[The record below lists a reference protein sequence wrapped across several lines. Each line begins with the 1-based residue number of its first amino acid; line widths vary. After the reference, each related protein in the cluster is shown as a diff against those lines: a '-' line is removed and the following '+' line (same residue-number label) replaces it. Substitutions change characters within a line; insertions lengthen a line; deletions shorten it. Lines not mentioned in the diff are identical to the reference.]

1 MRSISNV
8 DVCFLVSF
16 GANSVTVLDK
26 IHFEKKKITQK
37 LLCYPVL
44 SLKIT
49 HKFLCFFFLNCK
61 L

>member
-26 IHFEKKKITQK
+26 IHFEKKKKTHTEAS
-37 LLCYPVL
+37 VL
-44 SLKIT
+44 SCAILKNHT
-49 HKFLCFFFLNCK
+49 
-61 L
+61 